1 VFLKKYNIR
10 NKAALAMTSTPDDAN
25 TAFEI
30 FPWNPQLE
38 TGIAIIDDQH
48 RNLVALLNKLGQQYV
63 QGVSKQ
69 AIEQILK
76 ELSDYADYHFRTE
89 EMIWKSSLD
98 GDDWF
103 SGHVVSH
110 QHFFAEIQ
118 LLRTSDLPFHL
129 LLEELFSFL
138 TQWLAYHILDSD
150 KRMAKAVH
158 AIADGLSVVDARQRA
173 DDEMRGATAI
183 LIKTVLS
190 MYEKLSSQA
199 MQLMQEKHARQKAE
213 AALDLSEQRWKFLLQ
228 GSHEGFWEWAEQDA
242 NALLPDQ
249 LTQSLLQQAEAERGD
264 IHEEDL
270 LQLRTAL
277 SDLWQP
283 NHDEVKV
290 TYRIVLPTG
299 ALRWMELRGKVIQR
313 DNAAKP
319 QRLIGTREDITER
332 ELISQIIRLG
342 HEALFISDARNRI
355 TAVNHAFTELTGY
368 TEDAVLGQPPSMLAS
383 GLHTQEFFS
392 RMWQVLQRNGLWEGD
407 IWNQRPNG
415 ERYALHL
422 FIQRHDG
429 ADGSPSHYV
438 ATGYD
443 VTERKR
449 YEMELQEQRKR
460 LQTALESV
468 RGGTWEW
475 DLTTDVFIG
484 DARWREMLGLSLDDT
499 GLTRIQFWQNAVH
512 PDDVSRVL
520 TLIDEHIRSSDE
532 LCEVEYRMQTQSD
545 EWIWVR
551 SLGRVMQRDEAGV
564 ATKVVGIN
572 IDITQQKNH
581 QQELEYVELHDVLTG
596 LPNRNLFL
604 QLLKTTMLTSEDDR
618 RLMAVIYLDID
629 NFAEINDQYG
639 VETGDR
645 LIVAISQRVRDSV
658 REHQSLARIGGD
670 EFVLILTGFSQEGDI
685 ASPVKRLLMHLAEPM
700 LINGYSLECSA
711 SIGIAFYPQAHKVDA
726 DGLIRQASQALYQA
740 KQAGKNRYA
749 VFDPD
754 NDSMTRRKL
763 EKIEAIRQGL
773 LQQQFV
779 LYYQPKVNMHTGH
792 VSGAEALIRW
802 QHPQKG
808 LLLPGYFI
816 PVIEQHHLSV
826 AIGNW
831 VLESAF
837 RQLDQWIEVGLPKDF
852 VVSVN
857 IGVVQLHDP
866 SFKEYLVELLKRY
879 PRVSAN
885 QLELEILET
894 GAIDDISYVSGLIL
908 ELQSYGFTCSLDD
921 FGTGYSSLT
930 FLKNIPAR
938 TIKIDQSFIRTLP
951 HDPEHFMII
960 NSILGLAK
968 SLNRQV
974 IAEGVE
980 NILHGELLLEL
991 GFTAAQGYAIAK
1003 PMPAEVLPDWVATWQ
1018 PPQAWKSCTALS
1030 VDRIPLLLAEIEQ
1043 RSWMVALQQ
1052 YFDGQIDC
1060 PPSLDGCEVVDGIIP
1075 QMCLPQA
1082 GVSDTRWHDVQ
1093 SRYRQLLDEA
1103 RSLVWLYQQGQIDRL
1118 QFRFTGFKTADK
1130 QFIQQLR
1137 LIRREA

>member
-1 VFLKKYNIR
+1 
-10 NKAALAMTSTPDDAN
+10 MTPLPDDAN

-30 FPWNPQLE
+30 FPWNSQLE

-48 RNLVALLNKLGQQYV
+48 RNLVSLLNKLGQQYV

-69 AIEQILK
+69 AIEQILT

-89 EMIWKSSLD
+89 ETIWKASLG
-98 GDDWF
+98 GDEWF
-103 SGHVVSH
+103 SGHVDSH
-110 QHFFAEIQ
+110 QLFFEEIE
-118 LLRTSDLPFHL
+118 LLRTSQLPFSQ

-158 AIADGLSVVDARQRA
+158 AIAEGLSLVDARQRA

-199 MQLMQEKHARQKAE
+199 MQLMHEKHARQQAE

-242 NALLPDQ
+242 PPLLPEQ
-249 LTQSLLQQAEAERGD
+249 LAQSLLQQAGAEQGD
-264 IHEEDL
+264 IHEDDL
-270 LQLRTAL
+270 PQLRAAL
-277 SDLWQP
+277 SDMWQP
-283 NHDEVKV
+283 SHDEVKIS
-290 TYRIVLPTG
+290 YRIVLPTG

-313 DNAAKP
+313 DSMAKP

-332 ELISQIIRLG
+332 ELISHIIRLG
-342 HEALFISDARNRI
+342 HEALFITDTKNRI
-355 TAVNHAFTELTGY
+355 TAVNQAFTVLTGY
-368 TEDAVLGQPPSMLAS
+368 TQDAVLGQSPSMLAS
-383 GLHTQEFFS
+383 GLHTPEFFS
-392 RMWQVLQRNGLWEGD
+392 RMWQVLQRTGLWEGD
-407 IWNQRPNG
+407 IWNQRPDG
-415 ERYALHL
+415 KRYALHL

-443 VTERKR
+443 VTERKH
-449 YEMELQEQRKR
+449 YEIELQDQRKR

-468 RGGTWEW
+468 HGGTWEW
-475 DLTTDVFIG
+475 DLATDELIC
-484 DARWREMLGLSLDDT
+484 DARWWEMLGFTLHDSGT
-499 GLTRIQFWQNAVH
+499 TRIQFWQSAIH
-512 PDDVSRVL
+512 PDDVSRVSM
-520 TLIDEHIRSSDE
+520 LIDELILNSDE
-532 LCEVEYRMQTQSD
+532 LCEVEYRMQTQSG

-551 SLGRVMQRDEAGV
+551 SLGRVMQRDAAGS
-564 ATKVVGIN
+564 AIKVVGIN
-572 IDITQQKNH
+572 IDITQQRNH

-604 QLLKTTMLTSEDDR
+604 QLLKNTMLTSEDDR

-629 NFAEINDQYG
+629 SFADINDQYG

-670 EFVLILTGFSQEGDI
+670 EFVLILSGFNQEEEI
-685 ASPVKRLLMHLAEPM
+685 VSPVKRLLMHLAEPM

-763 EKIEAIRQGL
+763 EQIEAIHQGL
-773 LQQQFV
+773 LQHQFV
-779 LYYQPKVNMHTGH
+779 LYYQPKVDMHSGH

-826 AIGNW
+826 EIGNW
-831 VLESAF
+831 VLESVF
-837 RQLDQWIEVGLPKDF
+837 QQLVQWSAVGLPKGF

-866 SFKEYLVELLKRY
+866 SFSEFLIDLLKRY
-879 PRVSAN
+879 PEVSAN
-885 QLELEILET
+885 QVELEILET
-894 GAIDDISYVSGLIL
+894 GAIEDMSYVSGLIL

-980 NILHGELLLEL
+980 SILHGELLLEL
-991 GFTAAQGYAIAK
+991 GFSAAQGFAIAK
-1003 PMPAEVLPDWVATWQ
+1003 PMPAAVLPDWVSTWE
-1018 PPQAWKSCTALS
+1018 PPQAWKKCRALP
-1030 VDRIPLLLAEIEQ
+1030 VDKIPLLLAEIEQ
-1043 RSWMVALQQ
+1043 RTWMVTLQQ
-1052 YFDGQIDC
+1052 YFDGQIDR
-1060 PPSLDGCEVVDGIIP
+1060 PPLLDGCAAVDGIMP

-1082 GVSDTRWHDVQ
+1082 SIDDVDWQNLQ
-1093 SRYRQLLDEA
+1093 SRYKQLLEEA
-1103 RSLVWLYQQGQIDRL
+1103 RSLVALYQQGQIDRL
-1118 QFRFTGFKTADK
+1118 QFHFAGFKTADK
-1130 QFIQQLR
+1130 QFIHQLR
-1137 LIRREA
+1137 LIRRES